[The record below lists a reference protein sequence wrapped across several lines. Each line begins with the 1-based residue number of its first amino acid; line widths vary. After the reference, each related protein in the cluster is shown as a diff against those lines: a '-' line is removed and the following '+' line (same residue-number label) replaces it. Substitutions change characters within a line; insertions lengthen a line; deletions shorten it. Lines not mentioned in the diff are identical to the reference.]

1 MNGLVRKLLLS
12 IVPAVA
18 LSAAGVAG
26 AADLPLKEPPPPPLP
41 VWSWTGLYIGAH
53 VGAGWGA
60 KDFDDLGSLVGPAT
74 FNFHSNFPVNGF
86 LGGGQLGYR
95 WQSGMWV
102 WGIEGSISGADIT
115 GQNACSDGLQCK
127 PTVDWLATTTVQVG
141 WAVDHALLYIKGG
154 AAWAGDHH
162 SVTFAD
168 GDPVGSLNETR
179 LGPLFGAG
187 ITYAFDP
194 RWSAF
199 IEYNYMD
206 FGSATH
212 IFTDCPT
219 CDAVRFDISQQIH
232 VIKAGVNYKWDWWA
246 GGHY

>member
-1 MNGLVRKLLLS
+1 MRQLLLGIIS
-12 IVPAVA
+12 AVA
-18 LSAAGVAG
+18 LSAAGAAE
-26 AADLPLKEPPPPPLP
+26 AADLPVKAAPPPPPP
-41 VWSWTGLYIGAH
+41 APWSWTGFYLGAH

-60 KDFDDLGSLVGPAT
+60 KDWDFVLPLDS
-74 FNFHSNFPVNGF
+74 FHTTFPVNGF

-102 WGIEGSISGADIT
+102 WGVEGSISGTGIV
-115 GQNACSDGLQCK
+115 GQNVCSEASELNCK
-127 PTVDWLATTTVQVG
+127 STVDWLATATAQVG

-162 SVTFAD
+162 SVTFTD
-168 GDPVGSLNETR
+168 GDPFGHVDETR

-194 RWSAF
+194 AWSAF

-206 FGSATH
+206 FGTNKNL
-212 IFTDCPT
+212 FTCPN
-219 CDAVRFDISQQIH
+219 CEIVRFDISQQIH
-232 VIKAGVNYKWDWWA
+232 VIKAGVNYKFDWWA
-246 GGHY
+246 GGN